1 MRSLFQT
8 SKPVRTH
15 IAAVAVL
22 CAVPAGADAASC
34 RDYPAAAA
42 RAIKPRVE
50 AVRLLEREAADRAK
64 GLDTRP
70 YPYLIGQARA
80 AADAI
85 GEVRPLA
92 EEDELAKCPQAL
104 PHVRRVCATAARALA
119 FALEEQHAGVG
130 EQISRQIYGQAMAI
144 CEGFVNVTPLRTP
157 FRAP

>member
-1 MRSLFQT
+1 MSLQI
-8 SKPVRTH
+8 H
-15 IAAVAVL
+15 MAIIAVL

-42 RAIKPRVE
+42 RAIKPRIE
-50 AVRLLEREAADRAK
+50 AVRLLEREAADRVK

-70 YPYLIGQARA
+70 YPFLIGQVRA

-85 GEVRPLA
+85 GEARPLA
-92 EEDELAKCPQAL
+92 EEDELAKCPQA
-104 PHVRRVCATAARALA
+104 PAHVRRVCATAARALA
-119 FALEEQHAGVG
+119 FALEEQHAGAG

-144 CEGFVNVTPLRTP
+144 CEGFINVAPLRTP